1 MASRQRFNWLAP
13 VLRLV
18 VRALTPHIEEG
29 LENMV
34 RNLYEKAKETEN
46 DIDNIFCEL
55 LADLLDIE
63 L

>member
-18 VRALTPHIEEG
+18 VKALSPHIEQA
-29 LENMV
+29 LENAIKS
-34 RNLYEKAKETEN
+34 LYEHAKETEN
-46 DIDNIFCEL
+46 DIDNIFVEL
-55 LADLLDIE
+55 LADILDID